1 MKRLA
6 FEALIKQIIS
16 KSLVSGD
23 KATRVIIEFDS
34 SNQTEALN
42 LLNELHHADK
52 TIMVGI
58 WETQEK

>member
-1 MKRLA
+1 
-6 FEALIKQIIS
+6 
-16 KSLVSGD
+16 
-23 KATRVIIEFDS
+23 VIIEFDS